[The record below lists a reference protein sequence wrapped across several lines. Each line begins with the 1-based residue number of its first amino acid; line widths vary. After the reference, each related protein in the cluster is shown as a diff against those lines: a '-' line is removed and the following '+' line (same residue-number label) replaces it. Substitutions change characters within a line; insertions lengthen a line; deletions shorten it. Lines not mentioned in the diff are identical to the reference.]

1 MALHIRDDKALQL
14 ARKLAAARGTTMT
27 QAVVEALERALAD
40 EQRPLRER
48 LADIAR
54 EARQR
59 GDLARGRAVD
69 KAEID
74 ALWGHEAGMA
84 VPTPTLPRERGRE
97 RTADDGPLQLNPKR
111 P

>member
-14 ARKLAAARGTTMT
+14 ARELAATRGTTMT
-27 QAVVEALERALAD
+27 RAVVEALERALAD
-40 EQRPLRER
+40 ERRPLSER
-48 LADIAR
+48 LAALAR

-74 ALWGHEAGMA
+74 ALWGHEPESGPHPNPPRQAGKGA
-84 VPTPTLPRERGRE
+84 RRR
-97 RTADDGPLQLNPKR
+97 
-111 P
+111 